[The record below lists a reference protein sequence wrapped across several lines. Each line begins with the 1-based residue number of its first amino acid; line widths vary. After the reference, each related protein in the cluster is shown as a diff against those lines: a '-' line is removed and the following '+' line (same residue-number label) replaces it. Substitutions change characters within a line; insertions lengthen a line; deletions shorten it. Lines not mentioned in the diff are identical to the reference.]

1 MNKLD
6 LLQLAQKSLWR
17 RKARTI
23 LTVTGVMIGTTAI
36 VVMLSLGI
44 GLNESQRR
52 NMESW
57 GSLNVIRVQPGMN
70 YDNEGKPLGEAK
82 RLNDETVAE
91 IRAIEGVHAVT
102 PAYDAGGEA
111 RFGRQRGHL
120 QLIGVDSAAMENLEF
135 TPLLGRLLEPG
146 DRNVIVVG
154 SRVINQFQD
163 ENLIKRMQ
171 RGEMMFAPGMRED
184 KDPAQIMDQR
194 LTMELYSGANREKK
208 KVFSFQVVGVLDGE
222 QREHSYQAYAPIEDI
237 KKMRQFLNQASGG
250 SSSMM
255 ARDIAM
261 KMGGGAVSVRRVG
274 GSSSGNR
281 SEADDYSYILVHTK
295 DVGDTK
301 VVSQTLKEQGY
312 NSWSMADQLEGI
324 EKTSR
329 TIQAILGGIGAITLL
344 VAAIGITNTM
354 IMAIYERTREIGI
367 MKVIGATFSDIHSM
381 FLAEAGLIGF
391 FGGLLGLGLSY
402 TVSYVINQISKDF
415 MNQGMSPGT
424 EEAIGISLIPGWL
437 ALFALVFAIMIGVVA
452 GLYPANRAVRLSPI
466 NAIRND

>member
-44 GLNESQRR
+44 GLNENQRR
-52 NMESW
+52 SMESW
-57 GSLNVIRVQPGMN
+57 GSLNLIRVQAGMN

-82 RLNDETVAE
+82 RLNDETVEAL
-91 IRAIEGVHAVT
+91 RAIEGVQAVT

-111 RFGRQRGHL
+111 KYGRQRGFL
-120 QLIGVDSAAMENLEF
+120 QLIGVDPAAMEYLEF
-135 TPLLGRLLEPG
+135 TPMLGRLLEPG

-154 SRVINQFQD
+154 SQVINQFQD
-163 ENLIKRMQ
+163 ENEIRKMQ
-171 RGEMMFAPGMRED
+171 RGMMFSPGMREQ
-184 KDPAQIMDQR
+184 KDPADILDQR
-194 LTMELYSGANREKK
+194 LVMELRSGSTGEKK
-208 KVFSFQVVGVLDGE
+208 KAFGFQVVGVLEGD
-222 QREHSYQAYAPIEDI
+222 QKEHSYQAYAPIEDI
-237 KKMRQFLNQASGG
+237 KRMRSFLNQGAGG
-250 SSSMM
+250 SSNMM

-261 KMGGGAVSVRRVG
+261 KMGGGIVSTRRVS
-274 GSSSGNR
+274 GSSNR
-281 SEADDYSYILVHTK
+281 SNADDYSYILVHTK

-301 VVSQTLKEQGY
+301 IVSKALKEQGY

-381 FLAEAGLIGF
+381 FLAEAGMIGF

-402 TVSYVINQISKDF
+402 SVSYVINQVSKDF
-415 MNQGMSPGT
+415 MSRGMPTGT

-437 ALFALVFAIMIGVVA
+437 ALFALVFAVMIGILA

>member
-52 NMESW
+52 SMESW
-57 GSLNVIRVQPGMN
+57 GSLNVIRVQPGTN
-70 YDNEGKPLGEAK
+70 YDNEGNPLGEAK
-82 RLNDETVAE
+82 RLNDETVEE
-91 IRAIEGVHAVT
+91 IKAIDGVWAVT

-111 RFGRQRGHL
+111 RFGRKRGGL
-120 QLIGVDSAAMENLEF
+120 QLIGVDPAAMENLEF

-154 SRVINQFQD
+154 SEVINQFQD
-163 ENLIKRMQ
+163 EADIKKMQ
-171 RGEMMFAPGMRED
+171 RGMMISPGMRED
-184 KDPAQIMDQR
+184 KDPADIMDQR
-194 LTMELYSGANREKK
+194 LTMELYSGTNREQK
-208 KVFSFQVVGVLDGE
+208 KVFAFQVVGVLEGE
-222 QREHSYQAYAPIEDI
+222 QKEHSYQAYAPIEDV
-237 KKMRQFLNQASGG
+237 KKMRRFLNQASGG
-250 SSSMM
+250 STSSMS
-255 ARDIAM
+255 REIAM

-274 GSSSGNR
+274 GSKSSSR
-281 SEADDYSYILVHTK
+281 IEADDYSYILVHTK
-295 DVGDTK
+295 DVSDTK
-301 VVSQTLKEQGY
+301 IVSQALKDQGF

-367 MKVIGATFSDIHSM
+367 MKVIGATFRDIHSM

-391 FGGLLGLGLSY
+391 FGGIIGLGLSY

-415 MNQGMSPGT
+415 MNRGMPPGT

-437 ALFALVFAIMIGVVA
+437 ALFAVLFAIMIGILA